1 MGACLAP
8 PPVPV
13 YRVGLATI
21 YDVARRAG
29 VSTYTVSA
37 VLNRSAY
44 VSPELTRRVQDA
56 VRELDYTINDLARSL
71 QTRRTKTVG
80 MLIPTIASPYYADV
94 VRGVEDVLK
103 HSGYSLILGNTY
115 DHREEQSRYLMVFR
129 SKQVDGLLL
138 FVAPGDD
145 TEVRALVQ
153 AKKPVVFVAR
163 RPAGFDADSVTPDN
177 VLGTQLAVEQM
188 IARGHRRI
196 GLITGPLGLSAASD
210 RVIGWR
216 RALKKAGLPAPKQW
230 IGECDWTPESAYCT
244 TLGWMNSEERPT
256 AIFTGNFLMLTG
268 VLRALRE
275 RKLKCPQQVE
285 VMTSDDLDW
294 LDLFEPRISAVV
306 QPSYAMG
313 AQAAELLLKR
323 IKEPDRKFQQVV
335 LEPELKLR
343 G

>member
-1 MGACLAP
+1 M
-8 PPVPV
+8 
-13 YRVGLATI
+13 ATI
-21 YDVARRAG
+21 YDVAKRAG

-44 VSPELTRRVQDA
+44 VSPELTLRVEQA
-56 VRELDYTINDLARSL
+56 VRELDYTVNDLARSL
-71 QTRRTKTVG
+71 QTRKTKTVG
-80 MLIPTIASPYYADV
+80 MLIPNIASPFYADV
-94 VRGVEDVLK
+94 VHGVEDVLK
-103 HSGYSLILGNTY
+103 QSGYSLILGNTY
-115 DHREEQSRYLMVFR
+115 DKREEQSRYLMVFR

-145 TEVRALVQ
+145 AEVRALVE
-153 AKKPVVFVAR
+153 ARKPVVFVAR
-163 RPAGFDADSVTPDN
+163 RPLGFEADSVTPDN
-177 VLGTQLAVEQM
+177 VRGTQLAVEHFIGKGHKR
-188 IARGHRRI
+188 IA
-196 GLITGPLGLSAASD
+196 LITGPLGLSAASD
-210 RVIGWR
+210 RVIAWR

-230 IGECDWTPESAYCT
+230 IGECDWTPESAYRV
-244 TLGWMNSEERPT
+244 TLDWMASKERPT

-275 RKLKCPQQVE
+275 RKLRCPQQVE
-285 VMTSDDLDW
+285 VMNSDDLDW

-323 IKEPDRKFQQVV
+323 IKEPDRRFEQIV

-343 G
+343 S